1 MASSKSRQSSSEA
14 PHLRNEA
21 MRLAREKRV
30 ESENRAVKA
39 ISRDVYRPTRREL
52 VVHPTVSERRQRQ
65 DRTTIGVVEEVTL
78 RGSKGDIRVLARID
92 TGATRTSLD
101 TDLAARA
108 GLGPVFDRVRV
119 RAAAAHEPEERDVV
133 DARVVIGGRAFE
145 GAVAIRGWKGRR
157 YRMSW
162 GRGLVG
168 DAGV

>member
-52 VVHPTVSERRQRQ
+52 VVHPTVSERPQRQ

-78 RGSKGDIRVLARID
+78 RGSKGDSRVVARVD
-92 TGATRTSLD
+92 TGQARTTLH
-101 TDLAARA
+101 TDLAAA
-108 GLGPVFDRVRV
+108 QG
-119 RAAAAHEPEERDVV
+119 
-133 DARVVIGGRAFE
+133 
-145 GAVAIRGWKGRR
+145 
-157 YRMSW
+157 
-162 GRGLVG
+162 
-168 DAGV
+168 